1 MRQRRVCPRPAPTL
15 SELALH
21 RPDTRLCP
29 MSGSCQ
35 LAQYDH
41 AHRMEQAPFC
51 FRFRENLLCRMR
63 WWDSGRERLTPTGV
77 NTCWSFPPGAHKGP
91 EKLPMVSPHSASF
104 FPSSIPARTPPF
116 PYLPQLLSPLSP
128 FSSFSPFFPHSLFLF
143 PPSTSLFLLLLLPF
157 RREHFSGTFS
167 SWGIL
172 RSEPGRVPPRAAPA
186 SPQSIGSPHPAHSRA
201 PGSHSLH
208 SQRGYGI
215 LFFPCFIEGVQ
226 TGRISDRCGATNARA
241 AFLSL
246 DPQ

>member
-1 MRQRRVCPRPAPTL
+1 MRQRRVCPRPAPTP

-29 MSGSCQ
+29 MPGSCQ

-116 PYLPQLLSPLSP
+116 PYLPQLVSPLSP
-128 FSSFSPFFPHSLFLF
+128 FSSFSPFFPHPLFLY
-143 PPSTSLFLLLLLPF
+143 PPPHPSSSCSSSPSAERISLALFHPGELSGLSQVGSLPEPPLLP
-157 RREHFSGTFS
+157 
-167 SWGIL
+167 L
-172 RSEPGRVPPRAAPA
+172 KALAA
-186 SPQSIGSPHPAHSRA
+186 HT
-201 PGSHSLH
+201 LH
-208 SQRGYGI
+208 TAGP
-215 LFFPCFIEGVQ
+215 L
-226 TGRISDRCGATNARA
+226 GATVCTASEA
-241 AFLSL
+241 MAFCSFPAL
-246 DPQ
+246 